1 MPILLI
7 CVCHRFPVFHITA
20 RSFHIALR
28 GEIMRELIKFSGGLF
43 VILGALTCGVGVAI
57 SVILIFSGGP
67 VAGLIN
73 SIISIFA
80 GASVILLG
88 GSTNV
93 LCSIDERLERAER
106 KLPPADN
113 AFASYVSGR
122 SPAKS
127 PIGIRFARQ
136 DGGLIIVFVQD
147 RSRGAAAGLLVGD
160 IIASIDGVPVETVAD
175 ATAQFEKNGSET
187 RLDITRAGT
196 PLSIVVK

>member
-1 MPILLI
+1 
-7 CVCHRFPVFHITA
+7 
-20 RSFHIALR
+20 
-28 GEIMRELIKFSGGLF
+28 MRELIKFSGGLF

-57 SVILIFSGGP
+57 SVIQIFSGGP
-67 VAGLIN
+67 VAGF
-73 SIISIFA
+73 IISIFA

-88 GSTNV
+88 GSTYV
-93 LCSIDERLERAER
+93 LCSIEERLERAER

-113 AFASYVSGR
+113 AFASYVSGP
-122 SPAKS
+122 SPAKP

-136 DGGLIIVFVQD
+136 DGGLIISFVQD

-187 RLDITRAGT
+187 QLGITRAGT

>member
-1 MPILLI
+1 
-7 CVCHRFPVFHITA
+7 
-20 RSFHIALR
+20 
-28 GEIMRELIKFSGGLF
+28 MRELIKFSGGLF

-57 SVILIFSGGP
+57 SVIQIFSGGP
-67 VAGLIN
+67 VAGF
-73 SIISIFA
+73 IISIFA

-88 GSTNV
+88 GSPYV
-93 LCSIDERLERAER
+93 LCSIEERLERAER
-106 KLPPADN
+106 KLAPADN
-113 AFASYVSGR
+113 AFASYVSGP
-122 SPAKS
+122 SPAKP

-136 DGGLIIVFVQD
+136 DGGLIISFVQD

-187 RLDITRAGT
+187 QLGITRAGT